1 MLTQGGDPASTD
13 DKEQT
18 LYCNNIHLTGISDC
32 YLINYATQLIVEDLN
47 ILFFVAICIEFVLI
61 ILFRT
66 PVKPINNIPEIADN
80 E

>member
-1 MLTQGGDPASTD
+1 MIQHLQMIKNKLYIATILTLLG
-13 DKEQT
+13 
-18 LYCNNIHLTGISDC
+18 LVIVN
-32 YLINYATQLIVEDLN
+32 LINYATQLIVEDLN

-66 PVKPINNIPEIADN
+66 SMKPINNIPEIADN